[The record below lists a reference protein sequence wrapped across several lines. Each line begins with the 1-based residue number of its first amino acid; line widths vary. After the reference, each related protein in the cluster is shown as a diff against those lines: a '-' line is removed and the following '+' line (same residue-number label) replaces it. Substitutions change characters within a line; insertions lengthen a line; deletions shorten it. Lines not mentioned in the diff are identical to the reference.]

1 MKKQD
6 QLKFRELQV
15 IFFVGM
21 SEYPNDKERMEKG
34 LQILEKFIDD
44 LVTRECSA
52 LFSINTKLK
61 VTPGSEGSGKLIN

>member
-1 MKKQD
+1 MKKND

-21 SEYPNDKERMEKG
+21 TEYPNDKERMEKG

-52 LFSINTKLK
+52 LFSANVKLK
-61 VTPGSEGSGKLIN
+61 PGSGSGPVIN